1 MLLIIS
7 ITSFLS
13 STLAWYFSNN
23 LQISTLP
30 FLEAWW
36 RAVQPNCNK
45 NASIIH
51 VHDVIED
58 VERKKE
64 RKKESKTPEAM
75 EKWKWELPR
84 VGFEPTTCTCACT
97 LNYFRIT
104 RFLEKPKPHETSS
117 RLASPVC
124 SYMYCLIPIIIIN
137 HYFIKVFY
145 CLRRSSLPL
154 VSQYSDAFK
163 SPKDRAFGHFMVCC
177 YYIFMSVSVCLSIC
191 LSVCLYLCV

>member
-84 VGFEPTTCTCACT
+84 VGFEPTTLCTCTCVLYMNTTHNSDITCT
-97 LNYFRIT
+97 LRTLHYVT
-104 RFLEKPKPHETSS
+104 LH
-117 RLASPVC
+117 
-124 SYMYCLIPIIIIN
+124 YIPS
-137 HYFIKVFY
+137 HYNTLHFIK
-145 CLRRSSLPL
+145 
-154 VSQYSDAFK
+154 
-163 SPKDRAFGHFMVCC
+163 
-177 YYIFMSVSVCLSIC
+177 
-191 LSVCLYLCV
+191 